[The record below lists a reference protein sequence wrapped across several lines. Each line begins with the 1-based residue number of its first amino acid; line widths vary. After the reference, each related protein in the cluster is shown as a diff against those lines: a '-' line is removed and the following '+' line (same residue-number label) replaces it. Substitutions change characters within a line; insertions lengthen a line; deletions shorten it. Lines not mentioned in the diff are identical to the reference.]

1 VIDSHGRNIDY
12 LRVSVTDRCNLRCRY
27 CMPEEGISL
36 LRHEDILSFEDIF
49 EITKTAVK
57 MGIKKVRLTGG
68 EPLVRRGI
76 MDLVQLLASIDGIE
90 DLAMTTNGILL
101 AHHAKNLLLA
111 GLQRINVSLDTVDA
125 ERYRHITRGGRI
137 EAVFAGI
144 EAAQDAGLAPIKINC
159 VVGPDSASSDVLAVR
174 EYGQRRGL
182 QVRVIRQMTFATG
195 CFSVAEGGTGGD
207 CKRCNRLRL
216 SSDGKIRPC
225 LFSDVFFDMRKLGV
239 VEAIQQ
245 AVHHKPK
252 AGMPCRHTAM
262 QAIGG

>member
-1 VIDSHGRNIDY
+1 MIDTHGRNIHY

-27 CMPEEGISL
+27 CMPPEGISL
-36 LRHEDILSFEDIF
+36 LRHEEILSFEDIF
-49 EITKTAVK
+49 EITKAAVE

-68 EPLVRRGI
+68 EPLVRRGLV
-76 MDLVQLLASIDGIE
+76 DLVRLLASINGIE

-101 AHHAKNLLLA
+101 GQFAKDLVSA
-111 GLQRINVSLDTVDA
+111 GLHRVNVSLDTVDA
-125 ERYRHITRGGRI
+125 GRFRYFSRGGDV

-144 EAAQDAGLAPIKINC
+144 EEAQEAGLTPVKLNC
-159 VVGPDSASSDVLAVR
+159 VVGPDSMPSDVEAVK
-174 EYGQRRGL
+174 EYGQRKGL

-195 CFSVAEGGTGGD
+195 CFSVVQGGTGGD

-225 LFSDVFFDMRKLGV
+225 LFSDAFFDVRTLGV
-239 VEAIQQ
+239 VEAIRQ

-252 AGMPCRHTAM
+252 AGMPCGHTAM